1 MLPFRRPALLCYH
14 AFAARCTEQ
23 QLSIG
28 LRIAWDSFVL
38 TASLVPRCTF
48 TAFFS
53 RLSVPQLA
61 FCIYFSLVVFI
72 FILFHLCPLAS
83 DPSHPPIALTTA
95 SAPPSPSPQFRLL
108 ALWRIPSDSIRAF
121 RVGHGDDVIH
131 PLCPR
136 FSLLFGEL
144 GPRRGYGAADDRHLR
159 DALARKGARAASL
172 GEEGMI

>member
-1 MLPFRRPALLCYH
+1 MRRISCLLGMLPFRRPALLCYH

-72 FILFHLCPLAS
+72 FILFHLCQTVRLPL
-83 DPSHPPIALTTA
+83 
-95 SAPPSPSPQFRLL
+95 
-108 ALWRIPSDSIRAF
+108 
-121 RVGHGDDVIH
+121 IH
-131 PLCPR
+131 RTLQSR
-136 FSLLFGEL
+136 
-144 GPRRGYGAADDRHLR
+144 
-159 DALARKGARAASL
+159 
-172 GEEGMI
+172 

>member
-1 MLPFRRPALLCYH
+1 MRRISCLLGMLPFRRPALLCYH

-61 FCIYFSLVVFI
+61 FCIYFPWSSLS
-72 FILFHLCPLAS
+72 LFYSISVRLPL
-83 DPSHPPIALTTA
+83 
-95 SAPPSPSPQFRLL
+95 
-108 ALWRIPSDSIRAF
+108 
-121 RVGHGDDVIH
+121 IH
-131 PLCPR
+131 RTLQSR
-136 FSLLFGEL
+136 
-144 GPRRGYGAADDRHLR
+144 
-159 DALARKGARAASL
+159 
-172 GEEGMI
+172 